1 MASPPRPF
9 GGTVLAMPVRSA
21 VAEDTDEIGSLI
33 CELAAYEQLAHEV
46 DWAPGRLRES
56 IFGDGSPARV
66 LLAEVDGEIAGFA
79 LYFLTYSTFLGRSG
93 IWLED
98 LFVRERFR
106 GRGFGKE
113 LLLTLR
119 GLTDGRVEWN
129 VLDWNE
135 ASIAFYES
143 LGARP
148 VRGWTMYRWLPG
160 GLAS

>member
-1 MASPPRPF
+1 
-9 GGTVLAMPVRSA
+9 MPVRTA

-33 CELAAYEQLAHEV
+33 CELAAYEQLGHEV
-46 DWAPGRLRES
+46 DWAPDRLRES

-79 LYFLTYSTFLGRSG
+79 LYFPTYSTFLGRSG

-106 GRGFGKE
+106 GRGLGKE
-113 LLLTLR
+113 LLFTLR

-135 ASIAFYES
+135 AAVAFYES

-148 VRGWTMYRWLPG
+148 VRGWTTYRWLPG
-160 GLAS
+160 ALAP